1 MNKLEVAC
9 FSGHRRLPRDCAE
22 LKRRL
27 KSAVT
32 DLIERGVVFFG
43 AGGALGFGM
52 IAEETV
58 LRIRTN
64 KLDTPPKIRYNK
76 EMIEENKRKAY
87 ESDLTDSQWE
97 IIEPLMWKSG
107 NKSKWEKRE
116 LINAVLYLVD
126 SGCKWRQ
133 LPHDFP
139 PHTTVS
145 NFYYKAVREGL
156 WEKIL
161 KVTVIKTREEA
172 GRSPEPSYALIDS
185 QSVKTVYSS
194 DERGYDGGKNKRTKT
209 TYSNRYYGKFACRS
223 CSCRKYT

>member
-64 KLDTPPKIRYNK
+64 KLDTPQKIRYNK
-76 EMIEENKRKAY
+76 EMIVENKRKAY

>member
-1 MNKLEVAC
+1 MGIVAIITENSAIINL
-9 FSGHRRLPRDCAE
+9 SG
-22 LKRRL
+22 
-27 KSAVT
+27 V
-32 DLIERGVVFFG
+32 
-43 AGGALGFGM
+43 
-52 IAEETV
+52 
-58 LRIRTN
+58 RIRTN
-64 KLDTPPKIRYNK
+64 KLDTPQKIRYNK

-145 NFYYKAVREGL
+145 FWLN
-156 WEKIL
+156 
-161 KVTVIKTREEA
+161 
-172 GRSPEPSYALIDS
+172 P
-185 QSVKTVYSS
+185 QSS
-194 DERGYDGGKNKRTKT
+194 GK
-209 TYSNRYYGKFACRS
+209 G
-223 CSCRKYT
+223 